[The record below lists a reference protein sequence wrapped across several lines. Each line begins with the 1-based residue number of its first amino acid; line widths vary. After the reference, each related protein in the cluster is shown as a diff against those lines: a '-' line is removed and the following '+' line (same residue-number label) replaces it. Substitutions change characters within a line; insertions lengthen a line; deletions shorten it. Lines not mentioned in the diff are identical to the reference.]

1 MNFNSYFELY
11 LKQGVLD
18 FVNSHVEESVNK
30 VNVDSIFIE
39 DREGLEF
46 KCYVILTI
54 NDSYKYTVECD
65 GDLEK
70 LDNLFK
76 IVGLK
81 KYEEPTFDYILDS
94 NFVPIL
100 NKKQLDFVSNMF
112 LKKYYPEACLEK
124 YIDVDLLIKNMG
136 LSVKNKK
143 LSLDGSIFGLISFK
157 TVDVSYYTNNTK
169 RVQKAKPG
177 TIYIDNDAT
186 NNYAGKL
193 TSNFAIV
200 HECIHWYLHRKYF
213 AFRDLVSSKV
223 TNKKKKINLSW
234 MEYQANEI
242 ASRVLLPECL
252 LKKEFLG
259 LTKSINNECELLL
272 MEEQCIRKI
281 SIKANVSKE
290 AVKVRLLKLGYNV
303 SGLSEYMD
311 GKYLKPYRSNKHLKY
326 GESYSI
332 TFRNLLI
339 LAMTDSNLRELLSTN
354 HYVFV
359 DNHLCFKNSKYT
371 FLKDHK
377 FELTNYALEHI
388 DECCILFLYDID
400 NKYEYVNNYDYI
412 LCKTQTQKKKIKIRS
427 FETIDDIKLHPEKF
441 GEYYNKV
448 LNVCDSSPYNF
459 REKLRYLRESVGMTR
474 EKLEEQSYISAQTI
488 KEIENNNKRG
498 YLLETIM
505 LLCIGM
511 KLPPEFSFDLLRS
524 AGFNIEVY
532 DNQKNCLYCYI
543 LRNLYDC
550 GIDYVNEILK
560 INNISPLMQTK
571 DIVSIAR

>member
-1 MNFNSYFELY
+1 
-11 LKQGVLD
+11 
-18 FVNSHVEESVNK
+18 
-30 VNVDSIFIE
+30 
-39 DREGLEF
+39 
-46 KCYVILTI
+46 
-54 NDSYKYTVECD
+54 
-65 GDLEK
+65 
-70 LDNLFK
+70 
-76 IVGLK
+76 
-81 KYEEPTFDYILDS
+81 
-94 NFVPIL
+94 
-100 NKKQLDFVSNMF
+100 
-112 LKKYYPEACLEK
+112 
-124 YIDVDLLIKNMG
+124 
-136 LSVKNKK
+136 
-143 LSLDGSIFGLISFK
+143 
-157 TVDVSYYTNNTK
+157 
-169 RVQKAKPG
+169 
-177 TIYIDNDAT
+177 
-186 NNYAGKL
+186 
-193 TSNFAIV
+193 
-200 HECIHWYLHRKYF
+200 
-213 AFRDLVSSKV
+213 
-223 TNKKKKINLSW
+223 

-505 LLCIGM
+505 SLCIGM